1 MKKPER
7 EFVERIF
14 GSKKFG
20 YFFVFLGIW
29 FVLDAIRTSGSEV
42 WTDPGFWVGFLMVL
56 VWSRILVVVQKK
68 KSINQL
74 QEKKFSGEEDS
85 SRYQEQEDGSF
96 REVTQDEWDQLM
108 GSDSGE

>member
-1 MKKPER
+1 MKKSER
-7 EFVERIF
+7 EFVERIL
-14 GSKKFG
+14 GMKKFG

-29 FVLDAIRTSGSEV
+29 FVLDSIRTSGSEV
-42 WTDPGFWVGFLMVL
+42 WTDPEFWVGFLMVL

-68 KSINQL
+68 QSINQL

-96 REVTQDEWDQLM
+96 REMTQDEWDQLM
-108 GSDSGE
+108 SSDSGE

>member
-1 MKKPER
+1 MVVPRIRRMKKSER

-14 GSKKFG
+14 GMKKFG

-68 KSINQL
+68 KSINQPASSDVGP
-74 QEKKFSGEEDS
+74 SGWAKET
-85 SRYQEQEDGSF
+85 YTGG
-96 REVTQDEWDQLM
+96 VKP
-108 GSDSGE
+108 